1 MNRKKKINETLKRKA
16 KKRNEKRNPK
26 KKEKYISKADR
37 ENLVPEEPVYGAEA
51 NDGKPD
57 SVKDQRATEAD

>member
-37 ENLVPEEPVYGAEA
+37 ENLVAEEPMSDAEA
-51 NDGKPD
+51 NDGKAD
-57 SVKDQRATEAD
+57 KAEDQIGAEVG

>member
-37 ENLVPEEPVYGAEA
+37 ENLVPEEPVSGAEA
-51 NDGKPD
+51 NDGKAD
-57 SVKDQRATEAD
+57 SVKDQGATEAD